1 MKMSFVVLVVKL
13 VVDTVDKEKIMNVDN
28 MIKLADFLDN
38 IDSDRFNIADWVSE
52 IEAYDNEVEYRF
64 GNILDQNIC
73 QTAGC
78 IAGWAVCLMNGGQ
91 VVVVDEDSG
100 GFYNNPNAMLLAD
113 VRINAGE
120 WLGLNLG
127 EADQL
132 FVPNFYSV
140 WHKYA
145 SDYGLEQD
153 KGMNFYSNIHPKY
166 AADMLR
172 RIATGEVSF
181 L

>member
-1 MKMSFVVLVVKL
+1 
-13 VVDTVDKEKIMNVDN
+13 VDTEDKEKIMNVDN
-28 MIKLADFLDN
+28 MMKLADFLDN

-52 IEAYDNEVEYRF
+52 IEAYDDGVEYRF
-64 GNILDQNIC
+64 GDILDQNIC

-78 IAGWAVCLMNGGQ
+78 IAGWALALRNGGQ
-91 VVVVDEDSG
+91 LVVVDEDSYD
-100 GFYNNPNAMLLAD
+100 FYNNPNAMLLAD
-113 VRINAGE
+113 VKTDAGE
-120 WLGLNLG
+120 WLGLNFE

-132 FVPNFYSV
+132 FIPNAYSI
-140 WHKYA
+140 WHEYA
-145 SDYGLEQD
+145 SDYGLERD
-153 KGMNFYSNIHPKY
+153 SGMNFYSNIHPKY